1 MIKSR
6 GRPIKP
12 RNIRRHPQIQQ
23 FSPRGRAGRPD
34 EVELKLE
41 EFEAI
46 KLTDFIGLNQGKAA
60 KMMGISQQTFSRIIR
75 HARKAIANGLI
86 MGKII
91 KIQGGHYRISHHP
104 EVAFSDSVDSH
115 APADLGSFRPELDT
129 RPGNAQSKPA

>member
-34 EVELKLE
+34 EIELKLE

-46 KLTDFIGLNQGKAA
+46 KLADYIGLSQKKAA
-60 KMMGISQQTFSRIIR
+60 NMLGISQQTFSRILR
-75 HARKAIANGLI
+75 QGRKNLANGLI

-91 KIQGGHYRISHHP
+91 KIQGGHYRIAHHIDHP
-104 EVAFSDSVDSH
+104 EATH
-115 APADLGSFRPELDT
+115 LDV
-129 RPGNAQSKPA
+129 P